1 MKKLILAAIAV
12 TCAVSVFAQGTVQ
25 FNNRTAVGTSHVWG
39 PSATNPGLT
48 LKGAASNDTPTGT
61 TPYAA
66 SGMSLIGVT
75 LANGQTTFAQIL
87 AATGL
92 DQAESSLLP
101 ASAITTFRTG
111 TGAGFLA
118 VATASLSNVA
128 KDAASATL
136 QLVAWDNSSGKYA
149 TWETAGP
156 AWAAG
161 LIAGG
166 KGAPVNVLLIG
177 GDVNTPPAWNPG
189 SFNLYIVPEPTTFA
203 LAGLGLA
210 AMLVFR
216 RRS

>member
-25 FNNRTAVGTSHVWG
+25 FNNRTAAGTSHVWG
-39 PSATNPGLT
+39 PSTVTPGLT
-48 LKGAASNDTPTGT
+48 LKGPASIDSPAGT

-66 SGMSLIGVT
+66 NGMSLIGVT
-75 LANGQTTFAQIL
+75 LINGQTTFAQIL
-87 AATGL
+87 ALSGA

-101 ASAITTFRTG
+101 SSGITTFRTG

-118 VATASLSNVA
+118 VATATLANIA
-128 KDAASATL
+128 KDAPVATL

-149 TWETAGP
+149 TWLEAAP
-156 AWAAG
+156 AWEAG

-166 KGAPVNVLLIG
+166 KATPVNVTLIG

-189 SFNLYIVPEPTTFA
+189 SFNLYVVPEPTTFA
-203 LAGLGLA
+203 LAGLGIA